1 MSVKELGSIAIGVG
15 CLPFVVLDESGSHDR
30 TFAKLVSEKWW
41 KDKLESGLGLLPSIT
56 DLAVEIP
63 DTSGRMPNATDI
75 LHQYL
80 DEYDIDYDFGPGAY
94 SFIGFTVTIPRRMQP
109 ELVGRIRVNSEHFQV
124 FTFYGHSGPVTFI
137 RSNDQADPSP
147 SAYVVLV
154 REFLIHELAR
164 VKAPIAVK
172 TIGPSPFW
180 GDFTLAPSKE
190 IMTDL
195 AVKWSKSAHGY
206 DEIAFAYSQE
216 NIDSNAAYGALVR
229 ALSEP
234 FSAYYFQVRARH
246 KRYERAN
253 VVAQLTD
260 ELMAVHAR
268 PGLRGWFARTF
279 RSGALAR
286 ELLLAAITA
295 KQLDVEERGRSNAA
309 LHEIESDTGSPRL
322 DLPELDVLCKEEASS
337 GFVDRLTMAQE
348 VASTLEHGRISQYE
362 VLVVSASTILGAAAG
377 AIAALIAG

>member
-1 MSVKELGSIAIGVG
+1 MSVKEPGSIAIGVG
-15 CLPFVVLDESGSHDR
+15 CLPFVVLDESGAHDR

-41 KDKLESGLGLLPSIT
+41 KEKLESGLGLLPSIT

-94 SFIGFTVTIPRRMQP
+94 SFIGFTITIPRRMQP
-109 ELVGRIRVNSEHFQV
+109 ELVGRIRVDSEHFKV
-124 FTFYGHSGPVTFI
+124 FTVYGHSGPVTFI
-137 RSNDQADPSP
+137 RSNDKADPRP

-164 VKAPIAVK
+164 LKAPIAVK
-172 TIGPSPFW
+172 AIGPSPFW
-180 GDFTLAPSKE
+180 GDFTLVPSRE
-190 IMTDL
+190 ITTDL
-195 AVKWSKSAHGY
+195 AVKWSQSAHGY
-206 DEIAFAYSQE
+206 DDIEFTYSQE
-216 NIDSNAAYGALVR
+216 SIDADSAYGTLVR

-260 ELMAVHAR
+260 ELMSVHAR

-309 LHEIESDTGSPRL
+309 LHEVESDSGSPRL
-322 DLPELDVLCKEEASS
+322 DLPELDVRCKNEASS

>member
-1 MSVKELGSIAIGVG
+1 M
-15 CLPFVVLDESGSHDR
+15 
-30 TFAKLVSEKWW
+30 
-41 KDKLESGLGLLPSIT
+41 
-56 DLAVEIP
+56 
-63 DTSGRMPNATDI
+63 
-75 LHQYL
+75 
-80 DEYDIDYDFGPGAY
+80 
-94 SFIGFTVTIPRRMQP
+94 
-109 ELVGRIRVNSEHFQV
+109 
-124 FTFYGHSGPVTFI
+124 
-137 RSNDQADPSP
+137 
-147 SAYVVLV
+147 
-154 REFLIHELAR
+154 
-164 VKAPIAVK
+164 
-172 TIGPSPFW
+172 
-180 GDFTLAPSKE
+180 
-190 IMTDL
+190 
-195 AVKWSKSAHGY
+195 
-206 DEIAFAYSQE
+206 
-216 NIDSNAAYGALVR
+216 R

-260 ELMAVHAR
+260 ELMSVHAR

-309 LHEIESDTGSPRL
+309 LHEVESDSGSPRL
-322 DLPELDVLCKEEASS
+322 DLPELDVRCKNEASS